1 MDKIVV
7 KMQIRDAG
15 MEELTNAGVSSSKM
29 QAGDSFSF
37 VNKDKVET
45 FVALEIGRAHV

>member
-45 FVALEIGRAHV
+45 FVAQIGRAHV